1 MFRQSVRLVRQKR
14 QINASNETSN
24 EWFFL
29 VVYFPL
35 NFCLIYW
42 PVPLLFGYEPR
53 IREAKSV
60 IWQQS
65 YGTEKWY
72 LFHALLVLL
81 MVTIVYWCARS
92 FYRPGRIFILPIIFA
107 AISVLVYLLAPA
119 SLY

>member
-14 QINASNETSN
+14 STRVPTETSN

-29 VVYFPL
+29 LVYYPL

-42 PVPLLFGYEPR
+42 PLPLLFGYEPR
-53 IREAKSV
+53 IREAKSLL
-60 IWQQS
+60 WQES
-65 YGTEKWY
+65 SGKEKWL
-72 LFHALLVLL
+72 LFHVLLALLVA
-81 MVTIVYWCARS
+81 TIVYWCARS
-92 FYRPGRIFILPIIFA
+92 FYRPNRFLILPIILA